1 MHSLIKKNSLA
12 VTYITLLY
20 NYYRFLHKRGQK
32 GGIKKLKLKFP
43 SNFIAVFWK
52 VFIFMGY

>member
-32 GGIKKLKLKFP
+32 GGIKQ
-43 SNFIAVFWK
+43 IET
-52 VFIFMGY
+52 

>member
-1 MHSLIKKNSLA
+1 MLKKKSFA
-12 VTYITLLY
+12 VTCITLLY